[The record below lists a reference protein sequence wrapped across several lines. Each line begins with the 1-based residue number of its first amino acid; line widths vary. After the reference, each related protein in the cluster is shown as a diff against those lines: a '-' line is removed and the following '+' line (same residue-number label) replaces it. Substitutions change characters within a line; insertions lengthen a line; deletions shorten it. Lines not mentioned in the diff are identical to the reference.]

1 MSERKV
7 DESRVEDYNYE
18 NIAKIMSEEEFG
30 IHISLIDN
38 GKEKNG
44 VPVFDIAV
52 DSDLDAKTI
61 QGIMWGL
68 LEKYEEIE
76 GVSDE

>member
-1 MSERKV
+1 MI
-7 DESRVEDYNYE
+7 ESREEEYNMDDV
-18 NIAKIMSEEEFG
+18 ARLMSEEKFK

-44 VPVFDIAV
+44 IPIFDIAV

-61 QGIMWGL
+61 QSIMWGL

-76 GVSDE
+76 GASDE

>member
-1 MSERKV
+1 MI
-7 DESRVEDYNYE
+7 ESREEEYSIDNV
-18 NIAKIMSEEEFG
+18 ARLMSEEEFG

-38 GKEKNG
+38 GKEVNG

-76 GVSDE
+76 GASDE

>member
-1 MSERKV
+1 MI
-7 DESRVEDYNYE
+7 ESREEEYNVD
-18 NIAKIMSEEEFG
+18 NVARLMSEEEFG

-44 VPVFDIAV
+44 IPIFDIVV

-61 QGIMWGL
+61 QSILWGL

>member
-1 MSERKV
+1 MM
-7 DESRVEDYNYE
+7 ESREEEYSIYNV
-18 NIAKIMSEEEFG
+18 ARLMKEEEFG
-30 IHISLIDN
+30 MHISLIDN

-44 VPVFDIAV
+44 VPIFDIVV

-61 QGIMWGL
+61 QSIMWGL

>member
-1 MSERKV
+1 MI
-7 DESRVEDYNYE
+7 ESREEEYNID
-18 NIAKIMSEEEFG
+18 NVARLMSEEEFG

-44 VPVFDIAV
+44 IPIFDIAV

-61 QGIMWGL
+61 QNIMWGL

-76 GVSDE
+76 GASDE

>member
-1 MSERKV
+1 MM
-7 DESRVEDYNYE
+7 ESREEEYNIY
-18 NIAKIMSEEEFG
+18 NIARLMKEEEFG
-30 IHISLIDN
+30 MHISLIDN

-44 VPVFDIAV
+44 VPIFDIVV

-61 QGIMWGL
+61 QSILWGL

-76 GVSDE
+76 GVRDE

>member
-1 MSERKV
+1 MIG
-7 DESRVEDYNYE
+7 SREEEYNID
-18 NIAKIMSEEEFG
+18 NVARLMSEEEFG

-44 VPVFDIAV
+44 VPIFDIAV

-61 QGIMWGL
+61 QSIMWGL

-76 GVSDE
+76 GASDE

>member
-1 MSERKV
+1 MI
-7 DESRVEDYNYE
+7 ESREEEYNID
-18 NIAKIMSEEEFG
+18 NIARLMNEEEFG

-38 GKEKNG
+38 GKEANG

-52 DSDLDAKTI
+52 DSNLDAKTI
-61 QGIMWGL
+61 QSIMWGL

-76 GVSDE
+76 GVGDE

>member
-1 MSERKV
+1 MI
-7 DESRVEDYNYE
+7 ESREEEYNID
-18 NIAKIMSEEEFG
+18 NVARLMSEEEFG

-38 GKEKNG
+38 GKEANG
-44 VPVFDIAV
+44 VPVLDIAV

-61 QGIMWGL
+61 QSIMWGL

>member
-1 MSERKV
+1 MI
-7 DESRVEDYNYE
+7 ESREEEYNID
-18 NIAKIMSEEEFG
+18 NVARLMSEEEFG

-38 GKEKNG
+38 GKEVNG

>member
-1 MSERKV
+1 MI
-7 DESRVEDYNYE
+7 ESREEEYNID
-18 NIAKIMSEEEFG
+18 NVARLMSEEEFG

-44 VPVFDIAV
+44 IPIFDIAV

-61 QGIMWGL
+61 QNIMWGL

-76 GVSDE
+76 GVRDE

>member
-1 MSERKV
+1 MI
-7 DESRVEDYNYE
+7 ESREEEYSIDNV
-18 NIAKIMSEEEFG
+18 ARLMSEEEFG

-44 VPVFDIAV
+44 IPIFDIAV

-61 QGIMWGL
+61 QSIMWGL

-76 GVSDE
+76 GASDE

>member
-1 MSERKV
+1 MI
-7 DESRVEDYNYE
+7 ESREEEYNID
-18 NIAKIMSEEEFG
+18 NVARLMSEEEFG

-44 VPVFDIAV
+44 VPILDIAV
-52 DSDLDAKTI
+52 DSDLDTKTI
-61 QGIMWGL
+61 QSIMWGL

>member
-1 MSERKV
+1 MIG
-7 DESRVEDYNYE
+7 SREEEYSIDNV
-18 NIAKIMSEEEFG
+18 ARLMSEEEFG

-44 VPVFDIAV
+44 VPIFDIAV

-61 QGIMWGL
+61 QSIMWGL

>member
-1 MSERKV
+1 MM
-7 DESRVEDYNYE
+7 ESREEEYSIYS
-18 NIAKIMSEEEFG
+18 IARLMKEEEFG
-30 IHISLIDN
+30 MHVSLIDN

-44 VPVFDIAV
+44 VPILDIVV

-61 QGIMWGL
+61 QSILWGL

-76 GVSDE
+76 GARDE

>member
-1 MSERKV
+1 MI
-7 DESRVEDYNYE
+7 ESREEEYNID
-18 NIAKIMSEEEFG
+18 NVARLMGEEEFG

-44 VPVFDIAV
+44 IPIFDIAV

-61 QGIMWGL
+61 QSIMWGL

-76 GVSDE
+76 GASDE

>member
-1 MSERKV
+1 MI
-7 DESRVEDYNYE
+7 ESREEEYSIY
-18 NIAKIMSEEEFG
+18 NIARLMKEEEFG
-30 IHISLIDN
+30 MHISLIDN

-44 VPVFDIAV
+44 VPIFDIVV

-61 QGIMWGL
+61 QSIMWGL

>member
-1 MSERKV
+1 MIEGREEEYSIDNVARL
-7 DESRVEDYNYE
+7 
-18 NIAKIMSEEEFG
+18 MSEEEFG

-44 VPVFDIAV
+44 VPIFDIAV

-61 QGIMWGL
+61 QSIMWGL

>member
-1 MSERKV
+1 MI
-7 DESRVEDYNYE
+7 ESREEEYNID
-18 NIAKIMSEEEFG
+18 NVARLMSEEEFA

-44 VPVFDIAV
+44 IPIFDIAV

-61 QGIMWGL
+61 QSIMWGL

-76 GVSDE
+76 GASDE

>member
-1 MSERKV
+1 MI
-7 DESRVEDYNYE
+7 ESREEEYNID
-18 NIAKIMSEEEFG
+18 NVARLMSEEEFG

-38 GKEKNG
+38 GKEVKG

>member
-1 MSERKV
+1 MI
-7 DESRVEDYNYE
+7 ESREEEYNID
-18 NIAKIMSEEEFG
+18 NVARLMKEEEFG

-38 GKEKNG
+38 GKEANG

-61 QGIMWGL
+61 QSIMWGL

-76 GVSDE
+76 GVRDE

>member
-1 MSERKV
+1 MI
-7 DESRVEDYNYE
+7 ESREEEYDIN
-18 NIAKIMSEEEFG
+18 NIAKLMEEEEFG

-44 VPVFDIAV
+44 IPIFDIAV

-61 QGIMWGL
+61 QKIMWGL

-76 GVSDE
+76 GVGDE

>member
-1 MSERKV
+1 MI
-7 DESRVEDYNYE
+7 ESREEEYNIE
-18 NIAKIMSEEEFG
+18 NIARLMNEEEFG

-38 GKEKNG
+38 GKEANG

-52 DSDLDAKTI
+52 DSNLDAKTI
-61 QGIMWGL
+61 QSIMWGL

-76 GVSDE
+76 GVSNE

>member
-1 MSERKV
+1 MI
-7 DESRVEDYNYE
+7 ESREEEYNID
-18 NIAKIMSEEEFG
+18 NVARLMSEEEFG

-44 VPVFDIAV
+44 IPIFDIVV

-61 QGIMWGL
+61 QSIMWGL

-76 GVSDE
+76 GASDE

>member
-1 MSERKV
+1 MI
-7 DESRVEDYNYE
+7 ESREEEYNID
-18 NIAKIMSEEEFG
+18 NVARLMSEEEFG
-30 IHISLIDN
+30 IHISLINN
-38 GKEKNG
+38 GKEANG
-44 VPVFDIAV
+44 VPVLDIAV

-68 LEKYEEIE
+68 LEKYEEVE

>member
-1 MSERKV
+1 MI
-7 DESRVEDYNYE
+7 ESREEEYDIN
-18 NIAKIMSEEEFG
+18 NIAKLMEEEEFG

-44 VPVFDIAV
+44 VPIFDIAV

-61 QGIMWGL
+61 QKIMWGL

-76 GVSDE
+76 GVGDE

>member
-1 MSERKV
+1 MI
-7 DESRVEDYNYE
+7 ESREEEYNID
-18 NIAKIMSEEEFG
+18 NVARLMSEEEFG

-38 GKEKNG
+38 GKEKNDI
-44 VPVFDIAV
+44 PIFDIAV

-61 QGIMWGL
+61 QSIMWGL

>member
-1 MSERKV
+1 MV
-7 DESRVEDYNYE
+7 MIESREEEYNID
-18 NIAKIMSEEEFG
+18 NIARLMNEEEFG

-38 GKEKNG
+38 GKEANG

-52 DSDLDAKTI
+52 DSNLDAKTI
-61 QGIMWGL
+61 QSIMWGL

-76 GVSDE
+76 GVSNE

>member
-1 MSERKV
+1 MI
-7 DESRVEDYNYE
+7 ESREEEYNID
-18 NIAKIMSEEEFG
+18 NIARLMSEEEFG

-76 GVSDE
+76 GASDE

>member
-1 MSERKV
+1 MI
-7 DESRVEDYNYE
+7 ESREEDYSIYNV
-18 NIAKIMSEEEFG
+18 ARLMKEEEFG
-30 IHISLIDN
+30 MHISLIDN

-44 VPVFDIAV
+44 VPIFDIVV

-61 QGIMWGL
+61 QSIMWGL

>member
-1 MSERKV
+1 MI
-7 DESRVEDYNYE
+7 ESREEEYSIY
-18 NIAKIMSEEEFG
+18 NIARLMKEEEFG
-30 IHISLIDN
+30 MHISLIDN
-38 GKEKNG
+38 GKEVNG

-76 GVSDE
+76 GASDE

>member
-1 MSERKV
+1 MI
-7 DESRVEDYNYE
+7 ESREEEYNID
-18 NIAKIMSEEEFG
+18 NIARLMNEEEFG

-38 GKEKNG
+38 GKEANG

-52 DSDLDAKTI
+52 DSNLDAKTI
-61 QGIMWGL
+61 QSIMWGL

-76 GVSDE
+76 GVSNE

>member
-1 MSERKV
+1 MIG
-7 DESRVEDYNYE
+7 SREEEYNID
-18 NIAKIMSEEEFG
+18 NVARLMSEEEFG

-44 VPVFDIAV
+44 VPILDIAV

-61 QGIMWGL
+61 QSIMWGL

>member
-1 MSERKV
+1 MI
-7 DESRVEDYNYE
+7 ESREEEYSIDNV
-18 NIAKIMSEEEFG
+18 ARLMSEEEFG

-44 VPVFDIAV
+44 VPILDIVV

-61 QGIMWGL
+61 QSIMWGL

>member
-1 MSERKV
+1 MM
-7 DESRVEDYNYE
+7 ESREEEYNIY
-18 NIAKIMSEEEFG
+18 NIARLMKEEEFG
-30 IHISLIDN
+30 MHISLIDN

-44 VPVFDIAV
+44 VPIFDIVV

-61 QGIMWGL
+61 QSILWGL

>member
-1 MSERKV
+1 MI
-7 DESRVEDYNYE
+7 ESREGEYNID
-18 NIAKIMSEEEFG
+18 NIARLMNEEEFG

-38 GKEKNG
+38 GKETNG

-52 DSDLDAKTI
+52 DSNLDAKTI
-61 QGIMWGL
+61 QSIMWGL